1 MRSYKVYGYLALA
14 AVAGTALVL
23 PGIPWVA
30 VLVQAALCYPVL
42 WRDLERSDLGG
53 AVRHMLFWAVLVSL
67 CTIEVT
73 IHAREQA
80 AIAIPRGESYRVEM
94 FDYIEHGV
102 GNENDPHA
110 FLPEHALH
118 FAATLGASFLTAG
131 LGGLVLGSVL
141 LGYMNYYVGALVD
154 LGADPLFGSLFGWPI
169 WSIFRVIGFVIGA
182 IAMAHLFHAKVLRR
196 SGWDGP
202 GFRQL
207 LLWSVTLAFTDI
219 VLKAFLAEPW
229 RVHFLE
235 RALLP

>member
-1 MRSYKVYGYLALA
+1 MRSYKVYLYLAMASVL
-14 AVAGTALVL
+14 GTAMVL
-23 PGIPWVA
+23 LGVPWIA

-53 AVRHMLFWAVLVSL
+53 AVRHMLFCAVLVSL
-67 CTIEVT
+67 CTIEVS

-80 AIAIPRGESYRVEM
+80 AIAIPRGEAYRVEM
-94 FDYIEHGV
+94 FEYIERGV

-118 FAATLGASFLTAG
+118 FAATLGASFLTVG
-131 LGGLVLGSVL
+131 LGGLVLGSIL
-141 LGYMNYYVGALVD
+141 LGYMNYYVGSLVQ

-169 WSIFRVIGFVIGA
+169 WSMFRVVGFIIGA
-182 IAMAHLFHAKVLRR
+182 IAMAHLFHARVLRR

-229 RVHFLE
+229 RAHLLE